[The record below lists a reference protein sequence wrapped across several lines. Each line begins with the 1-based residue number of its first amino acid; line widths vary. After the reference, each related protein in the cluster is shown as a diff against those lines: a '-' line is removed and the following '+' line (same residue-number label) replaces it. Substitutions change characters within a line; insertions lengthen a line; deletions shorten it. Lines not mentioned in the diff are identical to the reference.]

1 MSQENVEIVR
11 QTLEN
16 WNRGDLYANLE
27 YLDDDVVLRAAEGW
41 PETAYH
47 GKRGVQSF
55 YEGIAETVG
64 GEGVIEE
71 LIDAGEIVVAR
82 ARAHMTGERSGLEG
96 DMQFSQVLTF
106 RKGKVVL
113 VEFFWDHHEAL
124 EAAGLSE

>member
-1 MSQENVEIVR
+1 MR
-11 QTLEN
+11 RGTDAY
-16 WNRGDLYANLE
+16 NRGDLGAFLE
-27 YLDDDVVLRAAEGW
+27 SFDEEVVLRAAEGW

-47 GKRGVQSF
+47 GKRAVQSF
-55 YEGIAETVG
+55 YEGVTETVG

-82 ARAHMTGERSGLEG
+82 ARAHLTGERSGLEG

-113 VEFFWDHHEAL
+113 VEFFWDHQEAL
-124 EAAGLSE
+124 EAAGLRE